1 MLLLLN
7 TPEVIPLLLCYSSV
21 QTWDDEIHIFEELS
35 CLFCLYLFT
44 SFFSSVSTRSRM
56 VNNHWR
62 VVCTDPARWKPLQIA
77 FSRGF
82 SSLLLICLIIICW
95 RWQMDAI
102 KHNFI
107 SFSYYRSRLT
117 KYHFHMWQMSWRDF
131 MNQLL
136 SPIWRNLS
144 RWMLVLRGFRSS
156 IGPEDGKVWW
166 TSTRVSCAELY
177 SERNSQSDYNEG
189 VLSVWRQ
196 YQK

>member
-95 RWQMDAI
+95 RWQVDAI

-117 KYHFHMWQMSWRDF
+117 
-131 MNQLL
+131 
-136 SPIWRNLS
+136 
-144 RWMLVLRGFRSS
+144 S
-156 IGPEDGKVWW
+156 I
-166 TSTRVSCAELY
+166 TSTCDKWVDVTSWTNSCHQFGET
-177 SERNSQSDYNEG
+177 SPDEC
-189 VLSVWRQ
+189 
-196 YQK
+196 